1 MSQTN
6 YTKKFKKLVK
16 GTTMLSAAIAVMA
29 TQNTANAQE
38 LPPAD
43 AKAGECYA
51 KVIPATFETV
61 SEQVLVSPA
70 RVEWKKGRGPFEKI
84 DAATGEIMCRV
95 EIPAEYTTVEK
106 TVLKTPPQTTEE
118 VIPAE
123 YELREKRVMKTPPTA
138 QKKVIPAKYET
149 ITIREMVKPASYQQ
163 IAIPAKTQV
172 IEKRQLVS
180 KEVVQWRE
188 ILCETNTTP
197 NVVQEIQERLV
208 NAGYGLGGNTLYEN
222 IE

>member
-1 MSQTN
+1 
-6 YTKKFKKLVK
+6 
-16 GTTMLSAAIAVMA
+16 
-29 TQNTANAQE
+29 
-38 LPPAD
+38 
-43 AKAGECYA
+43 
-51 KVIPATFETV
+51 
-61 SEQVLVSPA
+61 
-70 RVEWKKGRGPFEKI
+70 
-84 DAATGEIMCRV
+84 
-95 EIPAEYTTVEK
+95 
-106 TVLKTPPQTTEE
+106 
-118 VIPAE
+118 
-123 YELREKRVMKTPPTA
+123 MKTPPTA

-208 NAGYGLGGNTLYEN
+208 NAGYGLGGAVPNGNFGPATQKAINKYQKDNGLPTGGLTISTLRALGMRS
-222 IE
+222 